1 MKKYL
6 LLFLLTT
13 NVVYAQHMY
22 REAGDNCVSG
32 GQWYHTTSNVCFED
46 AKADF
51 RCTYC
56 GLYFDS
62 QTGLTTHMKACNY
75 RPRIIFKYDAAGNR
89 TEREIIKYHHGRK
102 IISYNESLPFDG
114 SMRKLMLSVNPVAI
128 LLKKDEQEC
137 EYSSEGLA

>member
-1 MKKYL
+1 MKNYL

-22 REAGDNCVSG
+22 REAGDNCKTKEG
-32 GQWYHTTSNVCFED
+32 KWYHAMDVCYED
-46 AKADF
+46 EISSD
-51 RCTYC
+51 RCDYC
-56 GLYFDS
+56 GLYFWS
-62 QTGLTTHMKACNY
+62 TTEKSVHMKTCNY
-75 RPRIIFKYDAAGNR
+75 RPRIIFEYDAAGNR
-89 TEREIIKYHHGRK
+89 TKKESIKYHHGRK